1 MLVNIY
7 LWLLYSHC
15 FLINT
20 WRPQLLLAKLCNI
33 IFLGFFWIYVYFFL
47 LLSIFHFSY
56 LYHRYSLVQLLNH
69 TIDRGLVAF
78 KKLCAWNLFTERSC
92 LEFLS
97 LRFLDLLL
105 LLIQLKLLDFLL
117 INRLIEWNCD
127 RTLRIQLHGLFEFW
141 NCLLSDAPTH
151 STFSLSLTLSNKFK
165 RICRIPKAHS
175 SSFFIQF
182 QVWGSEKKS
191 NSSEKTAI
199 ITILANILMH
209 PSYLLHLSS
218 IFFLIMFLKY
228 LFPLKLKSA
237 ENIPQH

>member
-1 MLVNIY
+1 MILLVNIY
-7 LWLLYSHC
+7 FWLLHSHC

-20 WRPQLLLAKLCNI
+20 WRPLLLLAKLCNI

-165 RICRIPKAHS
+165 RICRSRIIGSHS
-175 SSFFIQF
+175 LESF
-182 QVWGSEKKS
+182 WLCWLTKS
-191 NSSEKTAI
+191 
-199 ITILANILMH
+199 ILC
-209 PSYLLHLSS
+209 
-218 IFFLIMFLKY
+218 
-228 LFPLKLKSA
+228 
-237 ENIPQH
+237 